1 MKKLLVFILLL
12 ISALTCR
19 SQGLPY
25 VINFSEDDYNA
36 HSRNFDITI
45 DSAGVVW
52 VANFEGLVYFDNSK
66 WRTIHIPGFA
76 RATVAFSDDNGAV
89 WVGGYNFFG
98 KVEIK
103 ENGEPY
109 IRQIDGAEHY
119 QGEIQ
124 EIWQSDGKIKF
135 LASNGNICYVED
147 GRAVLEKNISS
158 EIVTGLSDVVDY
170 KKAEK
175 EGVVEILDD
184 EIVTL
189 SLDSTYGARL
199 VSNKG
204 IEILDSAQNILYTLS
219 EDNYLA
225 NNNISYIAYGKGVL
239 WGAGEKSI
247 FAVRVP
253 SRYSFFDTRNGL
265 NGSIEDIK
273 KHDGKIYAA
282 TLNGL
287 YVLDGRRF
295 TKLKDFPHACW
306 SLAEVGGMLYCAT
319 PDGVFALDGR
329 QMSSTSALSLKK
341 IDENSFIAGCVDGV
355 YLFQIK
361 EKNSTK
367 ICPLEKVTVI
377 KEDDAG
383 TIYLQSLYGHIWK
396 REKNTTGF
404 RPLDLNPQSQ
414 NAVAI
419 VDGQALIVSDKD
431 KYPIEYP
438 MFSHYDYDGI
448 SWLTDYTGRNLYR
461 WRGGRRLD
469 DRLTV
474 LHPVRDMAVSALY
487 KEEGKIWL
495 GSDDGITVIDL
506 RANDPA
512 FSEKPSVKIRNVIVG
527 DSVVW
532 GGFGVMP
539 ADLGV
544 FEHYQ
549 RKFKFEFSLD
559 GFLPAI
565 NRPLYRYR
573 LNGGAWSS
581 YADDF
586 NADFLNMTYGQYE
599 FEVQG
604 KTIYGVETEPVKIRF
619 KIKYPF
625 YMRWYAVLFYIVV
638 FALMV
643 FAMFRMRIRRL
654 KQDKIKLEKI
664 IDERTAE
671 VVRQK
676 DEIETKSQTLEEA
689 LQELSSTQDE
699 LIRQEKMATV
709 GKLTQGLIDRILNPL
724 NYINNFSKLSENLV
738 KDIEANIEDEK
749 ENMDEENYEDTLDV
763 LSMLKGNLEKVGQ
776 HGQNT
781 TRTLKAMEEML
792 KDRSG
797 GMIKTDLRS
806 ILKKNEEVV
815 SKYHEK
821 CIHDYGI
828 KVTFVLP
835 EVGMPFD
842 GNPELLSKTFM
853 SIINN
858 GFYAVVKKSE
868 RQRYDAEVRVE
879 ALFEQDKYLIKFYDN
894 GIGIE
899 ETILDKVFDP
909 FFTTKPTGEASG
921 VGLYLSREIIQ
932 NHHGDISVRSKKDE
946 FTELTVEF
954 RF

>member
-36 HSRNFDITI
+36 HSRNFDVTI

-52 VANFEGLVYFDNSK
+52 VANFEGLIYFDNSK

-76 RATVAFSDDNGAV
+76 RATVVTSDDNGSV

-98 KVEIK
+98 KVEIR
-103 ENGEPY
+103 ENGVPY
-109 IRQIDGAEHY
+109 IRQIDGAEYY

-189 SLDSTYGARL
+189 SLDSIRSARL

-204 IEILDSAQNILYTLS
+204 IEILDTAQNILYTLS
-219 EDNYLA
+219 VENFLV
-225 NNNISYIAYGKGVL
+225 NNNISYIAYDKGVL

-247 FAVRVP
+247 FAARVP
-253 SRYSFFDTRNGL
+253 SPYSFFGAQNGL
-265 NGSIEDIK
+265 NGSVEDIK
-273 KHDGKIYAA
+273 KYNGRIYAA

-287 YVLDGRRF
+287 FVLDGHKFVKVKNF
-295 TKLKDFPHACW
+295 TQACW
-306 SLAEVGGMLYCAT
+306 SLAEVGGTLYCAT
-319 PDGVFALDGR
+319 PDGVFTLDGR
-329 QMSSTSALSLKK
+329 QMSSTTALSLKK
-341 IDENSFIAGCVDGV
+341 IDENRFIAGCVDGV
-355 YLFQIK
+355 YLFLIK
-361 EKNSTK
+361 ENITAK

-377 KEDDAG
+377 KEDDEGAV
-383 TIYLQSLYGHIWK
+383 YLQSLYGQIWK
-396 REKNTTGF
+396 REKNINGF
-404 RPLDLNPQSQ
+404 RPLDLSLQSQ

-419 VDGQALIVSDKD
+419 VDGKALVVSDTD
-431 KYPIEYP
+431 KEPIEYP
-438 MFSHYDYDGI
+438 LFSHYDYDGI
-448 SWLTDYTGRNLYR
+448 TWLTDYSGRNLYR
-461 WRGGRRLD
+461 WRGGKRLD
-469 DRLTV
+469 DRLP
-474 LHPVRDMAVSALY
+474 LLYPIKDWPVSALY
-487 KEEGKIWL
+487 KEDGKVWL
-495 GSDDGITVIDL
+495 GGDDGIIVIDL
-506 RANDPA
+506 RAKEPA
-512 FSEKPSVKIRNVIVG
+512 LVEKPTVKIRNIIVG

-539 ADLGV
+539 TNLGE

-549 RKFKFEFSLD
+549 KKFKFEYSLD
-559 GFLPAI
+559 GFLPFIKHA
-565 NRPLYRYR
+565 LYRYR
-573 LNGGAWSS
+573 LNGGAWSN

-586 NADFLNMTYGQYE
+586 DAEFLNLIYGSYE

-604 KTIYGVETEPVKIRF
+604 KSIYGVESEPVKVNFR
-619 KIKYPF
+619 IKFPF
-625 YMRWYAVLFYIVV
+625 YLRWYSMLFYAALLALLV
-638 FALMV
+638 FALI
-643 FAMFRMRIRRL
+643 RRRIRRL
-654 KQDKIKLEKI
+654 KQEKIKLEQI
-664 IDERTAE
+664 VDERTAE
-671 VVRQK
+671 IVRQK
-676 DEIETKSQTLEEA
+676 DEIEIKSQSLEEA

-738 KDIEANIEDEK
+738 KDIEANIEDDK
-749 ENMDEENYEDTLDV
+749 DNMDEENYEDTLDV
-763 LSMLKGNLEKVGQ
+763 LSMLKSNLEKVGQ

-792 KDRSG
+792 KDRTG

-868 RQRYDAEVRVE
+868 RQRYDAEIRVE
-879 ALFEQDKYLIKFYDN
+879 ALFEQDKYIIKFYDN

-932 NHHGDISVRSKKDE
+932 NHHGDISVRSQKDE